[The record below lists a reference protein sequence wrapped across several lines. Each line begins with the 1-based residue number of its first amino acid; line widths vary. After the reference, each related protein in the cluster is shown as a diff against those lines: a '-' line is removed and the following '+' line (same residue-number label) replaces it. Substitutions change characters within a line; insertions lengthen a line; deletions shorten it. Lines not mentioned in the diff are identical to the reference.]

1 MNKLAASFFAWR
13 AWRIHLAVSWQH
25 GRGVCSGMYVYK
37 HVAPLIAGVCACVSY
52 CRNWLL
58 HLSRPSVLHVHVQQL
73 LHVLVHVPGALQKPL
88 HRPKMPAA
96 CACACLV
103 KALSYYRP
111 VMISP
116 QWRYL
121 RLVHAFLLCSP
132 LHCTTTKHCLVGWR
146 RTVVF
151 RSSSVGVVCAV
162 SACRGACANH
172 CMANNCTALHITGGY
187 VERVRMH
194 VLVCVMVRRA
204 QQQQMQPSTVLQC

>member
-1 MNKLAASFFAWR
+1 
-13 AWRIHLAVSWQH
+13 
-25 GRGVCSGMYVYK
+25 MYVYK

-52 CRNWLL
+52 WRNWLL
-58 HLSRPSVLHVHVQQL
+58 HLSRPSLLHVHVQQL

-96 CACACLV
+96 CACLV

-116 QWRYL
+116 QWHYL

-132 LHCTTTKHCLVGWR
+132 LHCTTTEHCLVCWR
-146 RTVVF
+146 RTAVF
-151 RSSSVGVVCAV
+151 RSSSVGVAV
-162 SACRGACANH
+162 SACRAVH
-172 CMANNCTALHITGGY
+172 VPIITWPTTALLRTSLGGY
-187 VERVRMH
+187 VVRVCTH